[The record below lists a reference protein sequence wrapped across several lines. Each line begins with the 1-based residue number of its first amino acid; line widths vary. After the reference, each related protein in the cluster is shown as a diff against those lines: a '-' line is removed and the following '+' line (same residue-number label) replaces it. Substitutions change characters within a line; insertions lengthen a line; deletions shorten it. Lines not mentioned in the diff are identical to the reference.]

1 MFIKIKDSSDANNDI
16 RWIVNTEGMK
26 MWSINGFTAK
36 GYRVRSDGSVDQD
49 SRMNFQWTESGVSFE
64 SYDDL
69 EQAKLACFEEMGYK
83 HVTVNDMKPGDVFSV
98 MIDGVETKCNK
109 FEYCAS
115 TYILV
120 MDGVEG
126 GRVNPRYIV
135 HNTPVIKKYKLEEVQ
150 K

>member
-1 MFIKIKDSSDANNDI
+1 MFIKIKDSSDTNKNI
-16 RWIVNTEGMK
+16 RWIVDTESMRVWG
-26 MWSINGFTAK
+26 SYGFTAK
-36 GYRVRSDGSVDQD
+36 GYWVRSNGSVDPD
-49 SRMNFQWTESGVSFE
+49 SRMNFRWNESGVSFE

-69 EQAKLACFEEMGYK
+69 ERAKLACYADLGYK
-83 HVTVNDMKPGDVFSV
+83 YVTVNDMKPRDVFSV

-109 FEYCAS
+109 FEYGAS

-126 GRVNPRYIV
+126 GRMNPRYIV